1 MKRFCGEQLDTS
13 PFEKAAPY
21 YDAHRAPYAPA
32 AFDYII
38 SAFGVSAGVRVLDL
52 GCGPGT
58 VAIPLSRTGADIV
71 AVDRDAVMLEEAR
84 RLATATAAGRIRWLC
99 ARAEDALPDL
109 GRFQLVTLGQSLHW
123 MDRDL
128 VLRQLA
134 DVVEDSGGLVILDE
148 GRRPQEGWKTTA
160 LQVVTKYLGRR
171 GRHPMK
177 HPESAHEPCLARSRH
192 FSSFT
197 VREFPF
203 AITRDVASIIGWVFS
218 SVHATKPMFGIQLA
232 DFEAELAEALLS
244 LNPSGV
250 FEEKIETAVYIAP
263 KIVG

>member
-1 MKRFCGEQLDTS
+1 MVESLDTS

-21 YDAHRAPYAPA
+21 YDVHRAPYAPA
-32 AFDYII
+32 ALDYII
-38 SAFGVSAGVRVLDL
+38 SAFGLSTGARVLDL

-58 VAIPLSRTGADIV
+58 IAIPLSRTGAV
-71 AVDRDAVMLEEAR
+71 VLAVDRDAVMLEEAR
-84 RLATATAAGRIRWLC
+84 RLAAARAGGRIRWLC
-99 ARAEDALPDL
+99 ARVEDALPDL

-134 DVVEDSGGLVILDE
+134 DVVEDGGGLVILDE
-148 GRRPQEGWKTTA
+148 GRRRPQESWETTA
-160 LQVVTKYLGRR
+160 LQVVAKYLGWR

-192 FSSFT
+192 FSGFT
-197 VREFPF
+197 EREFPF
-203 AITRDVASIIGWVFS
+203 AITRDVASILGWVFS
-218 SVHATKPMFGIQLA
+218 SANATKPMFGIRLA

-250 FEEKIETAVYIAP
+250 FEEKIETAVYVAS

>member
-1 MKRFCGEQLDTS
+1 MSEALDTS
-13 PFEKAAPY
+13 PFEKAAPF
-21 YDAHRAPYAPA
+21 YDLHRAPYAPA
-32 AFDYII
+32 ALDYII
-38 SAFGVSAGVRVLDL
+38 SAFGLSAGARVLDL

-58 VAIPLSRTGADIV
+58 IAIPLSRTGADIV

-84 RLATATAAGRIRWLC
+84 RLATARAAGRIRWLR
-99 ARAEDALPDL
+99 ARVEDVLPDL

-123 MDRDL
+123 MNRDL

-134 DVVEDSGGLVILDE
+134 DVVEDGGGLAILDE
-148 GRRPQEGWKTTA
+148 GRRRPQESWEITA
-160 LQVVTKYLGRR
+160 LQVVAKYLGWR

-192 FSSFT
+192 FSTFT

-203 AITRDVASIIGWVFS
+203 AITRDVPSIVGWVFS
-218 SVHATKPMFGIQLA
+218 SANATKPMFGVRLA

-250 FEEKIETAVYIAP
+250 FEEKIETAVYVAP
-263 KIVG
+263 KIIG